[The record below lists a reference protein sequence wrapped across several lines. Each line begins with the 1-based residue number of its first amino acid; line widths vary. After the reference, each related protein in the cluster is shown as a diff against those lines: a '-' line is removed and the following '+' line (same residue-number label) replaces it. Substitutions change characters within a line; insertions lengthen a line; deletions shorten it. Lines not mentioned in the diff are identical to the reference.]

1 MQEVLSFKGIPVC
14 PRHEQILWV
23 LLLSPKIRTSR
34 QTQGIT
40 KEDTANYF
48 PTTGLESR
56 PLLRST
62 KIGWF
67 SSSAWHLSSLK
78 SCTCAAPRKYCSWWC
93 QWWAVDLLRFWNDG
107 QVKCVP
113 TCIEFLIWCVCIIR
127 IPVYNRWYSFLNFF
141 TCICKWW
148 SSAFLLWHAVTPI

>member
-67 SSSAWHLSSLK
+67 ASSAWHLSTLK